1 MTLAGHDAEVH
12 IGVAKD
18 AVRGFEAHAWV
29 EHRGAILLGDDGD
42 LGRYAPM
49 LALTSEEN

>member
-1 MTLAGHDAEVH
+1 MALAGRESEVH

-18 AVRGFEAHAWV
+18 GARGFEAHAWV
-29 EHRGAILLGDDGD
+29 EHAGKVVLGDDGD

-49 LALTSEEN
+49 LALVAEEN